1 MQDIRSS
8 VSWCQTMVSG
18 LFFLT
23 ACLGWVQDAKP
34 VISVSIDPGKSFQEI
49 DGFGVNFNGPY
60 FRESAKPMVDM
71 QIDDLGASLFR
82 LDAYGFD
89 LSNWEVV
96 NDNFENCELRP
107 SFYGLM
113 RDDNHSYSPEKRYYA
128 EKQLYHFVRPG
139 AVRIADSVIVRQTY
153 PAPAGCCAAPR

>member
-1 MQDIRSS
+1 MQDMKSPVAWRKTI
-8 VSWCQTMVSG
+8 VSG

-23 ACLGWVQDAKP
+23 ACLSWAQETKP
-34 VISVSIDPGKSFQEI
+34 VISVSVDPGKSFQEI

-71 QIDDLGASLFR
+71 LIDDLGASFFR

-96 NDNFENCELRP
+96 NDNDDPAVMNWDFYNDRYSLPNFEASWAAGRYINSESGRILLAAIGIAP
-107 SFYGLM
+107 EWML
-113 RDDNHSYSPEKRYYA
+113 DDK
-128 EKQLYHFVRPG
+128 
-139 AVRIADSVIVRQTY
+139 
-153 PAPAGCCAAPR
+153 APPPRHKV